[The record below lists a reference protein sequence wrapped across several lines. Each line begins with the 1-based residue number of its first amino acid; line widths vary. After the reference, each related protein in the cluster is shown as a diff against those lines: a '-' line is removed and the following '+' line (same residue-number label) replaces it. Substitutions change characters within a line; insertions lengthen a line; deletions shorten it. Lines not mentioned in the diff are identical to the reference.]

1 MNKVALITGTNS
13 GFGKLTTKLLSDNG
27 FKVYAGMR
35 NILSNNKDASNEIGQ
50 WAGVTVVEIDVTDTN
65 SITAAVNT
73 VIENEGRLDILVNNA
88 GVFTS
93 GLTESFTETDF
104 ENNLNVNVIGPWR
117 MLRATLPQFKKQN
130 DGLIVNISSGL
141 GRFSAPFM
149 TIYNSSKFALEGLIE
164 GIHYEL
170 KGLGIDAVLVQPGA
184 FPTDIFGKTKT
195 GSDESV
201 IESYGEL
208 AKIPQQIGENIGQ
221 LFASENAPNPQLV
234 ADAVY
239 KLILEEKGKRP
250 LRTVVDPITGGYL
263 EKANAAVGTE
273 YKEFLTAFGMGNLL

>member
-1 MNKVALITGTNS
+1 MNKVVLITGTNS

-35 NILSNNKDASNEIGQ
+35 NTLSNNKDAANEINQ
-50 WAGVTVVEIDVTDTN
+50 WADVTVLDIDVTDAN
-65 SITAAVNT
+65 SITSAVNS
-73 VIENEGRLDILVNNA
+73 VIETEGRLDILVNNA

-93 GLTESFTETDF
+93 GLTESFTDTDF
-104 ENNLNVNVIGPWR
+104 ENNLNVNVLGPWR
-117 MLRATLPQFKKQN
+117 MLRATLPQFRKQN

-170 KGLGIDAVLVQPGA
+170 KGFGIEAVLIQPGA

-195 GSDESV
+195 GSDESI

-221 LFASENAPNPQLV
+221 LFASESAPNPQLV
-234 ADAVY
+234 ADAVHE
-239 KLILEEKGKRP
+239 LILTEKGKRP
-250 LRTVVDPITGGYL
+250 LRTVVDQITGSYI
-263 EKANAAVGTE
+263 EKANAAVAVQH
-273 YKEFLTAFGMGNLL
+273 KEFLTAFGMGDLL

>member
-1 MNKVALITGTNS
+1 MNKVVLITGTNS

-35 NILSNNKDASNEIGQ
+35 NTLSNNKDAANEINQ
-50 WAGVTVVEIDVTDTN
+50 WADVTVLDIDVTDAN
-65 SITAAVNT
+65 SITSAVNS
-73 VIENEGRLDILVNNA
+73 VIETEGRLDILVNNA

-93 GLTESFTETDF
+93 GLTESFTDNDF
-104 ENNLNVNVIGPWR
+104 ENNLNVNVLGPWR
-117 MLRATLPQFKKQN
+117 MLRATLPQFRKQN

-170 KGLGIDAVLVQPGA
+170 KGFGIEAVLIQPGA

-195 GSDESV
+195 GSDESI

-221 LFASENAPNPQLV
+221 LFASESAPNPQLV
-234 ADAVY
+234 ADAVH
-239 KLILEEKGKRP
+239 KLILTEKGKRP
-250 LRTVVDPITGGYL
+250 LRTVVDQITGSYI
-263 EKANAAVGTE
+263 EKANAAVAVQH
-273 YKEFLTAFGMGNLL
+273 KEFLTAFGMGDLL